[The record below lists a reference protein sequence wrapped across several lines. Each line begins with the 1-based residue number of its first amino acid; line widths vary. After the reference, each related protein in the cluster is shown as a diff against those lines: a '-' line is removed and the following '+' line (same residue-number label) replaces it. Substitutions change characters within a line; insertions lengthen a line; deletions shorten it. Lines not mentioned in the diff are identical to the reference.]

1 MYVTVGLRNVVY
13 FFANLKFAT
22 RLQRGSSNLRR
33 TAHDRTNQ
41 QLNQFLLI
49 RHPQQQSIRA
59 HENGACTY
67 VYVCGHIDR
76 VEKPSCLFVVRAQ
89 FKKYITLVLIWKL
102 HITYHKQASNS
113 RTTCG
118 RTVVPPLSLQWT
130 KRVTHQVK
138 LAAGAAS
145 VHPLDVLR
153 FSPVTL
159 TDRVYSSPA

>member
-67 VYVCGHIDR
+67 VYVG
-76 VEKPSCLFVVRAQ
+76 
-89 FKKYITLVLIWKL
+89 TLIASKSLPVFLSFEHNLKNIL
-102 HITYHKQASNS
+102 H
-113 RTTCG
+113 
-118 RTVVPPLSLQWT
+118 
-130 KRVTHQVK
+130 
-138 LAAGAAS
+138 
-145 VHPLDVLR
+145 
-153 FSPVTL
+153 
-159 TDRVYSSPA
+159 